1 MTPNGPSVLITTS
14 VDYASG
20 LPEHNCILEL
30 ETATIA
36 VCINAVLMKLC
47 AIGCI
52 KKIYQSKNITP
63 HISHFQI
70 YTNL

>member
-47 AIGCI
+47 VPLGVL
-52 KKIYQSKNITP
+52 KKY
-63 HISHFQI
+63 ISLR
-70 YTNL
+70 T